1 MGPAPAPRP
10 REPPLAG
17 AALAVALVPLTLM
30 GVLLGIVSAFL
41 VPVGARIGGGIPSL
55 GGETG
60 PTSPGG
66 TSAAGR
72 LLAAADGGAGGVP
85 LSVGV
90 ALGALGCLGLALLA
104 RLTTGE
110 RLAGLAPV
118 TGWLVI
124 ALLANTSVHG
134 DLVLPAGLE
143 PGVLFLYA
151 GVIGGA
157 LGLLPRSLLPGR
169 T

>member
-1 MGPAPAPRP
+1 VGPAPAPRP

-55 GGETG
+55 GGET
-60 PTSPGG
+60 
-66 TSAAGR
+66 
-72 LLAAADGGAGGVP
+72 GVP